1 MELNHFTGRPFSQK
15 HGRYVYFPFKIG
27 TSPFVNHFVEFQNL
41 KPFDKNELID
51 EENKDREQSRLQEDA
66 QQIAADCE
74 AMFSNEGETVGKFD
88 TTLPERR
95 DKESVEASSS

>member
-1 MELNHFTGRPFSQK
+1 
-15 HGRYVYFPFKIG
+15 
-27 TSPFVNHFVEFQNL
+27 L